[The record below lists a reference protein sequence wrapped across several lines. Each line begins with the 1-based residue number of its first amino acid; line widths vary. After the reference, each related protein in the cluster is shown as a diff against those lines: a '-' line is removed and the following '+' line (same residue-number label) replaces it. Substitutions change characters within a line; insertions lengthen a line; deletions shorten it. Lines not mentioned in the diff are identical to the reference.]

1 MRFDWATGIENA
13 ENASLTLGA
22 IAFFGSENEAYAYMG
37 KEVPTT
43 DTKAD
48 NTKTEKP
55 TAAVTTVA
63 DEGKSESTTAAN
75 NAGEKGCG
83 SVVSGSVALVATVTL
98 CGVMF
103 KKKKEN

>member
-1 MRFDWATGIENA
+1 M
-13 ENASLTLGA
+13 
-22 IAFFGSENEAYAYMG
+22 
-37 KEVPTT
+37 
-43 DTKAD
+43 
-48 NTKTEKP
+48 
-55 TAAVTTVA
+55 TTVA

>member
-1 MRFDWATGIENA
+1 
-13 ENASLTLGA
+13 
-22 IAFFGSENEAYAYMG
+22 MG

-48 NTKTEKP
+48 NTKNEKP
-55 TAAVTTVA
+55 TTAATTVA
-63 DEGKSESTTAAN
+63 DEGKSENTTADN
-75 NAGEKGCG
+75 NTDEKGCG

-98 CGVMF
+98 CGVML